1 MMNART
7 AKEIRK
13 VLKVN
18 REKKKSMNNGV
29 DDGDESM

>member
-1 MMNART
+1 MNART

-18 REKKKSMNNGV
+18 RKKKSMNNGD